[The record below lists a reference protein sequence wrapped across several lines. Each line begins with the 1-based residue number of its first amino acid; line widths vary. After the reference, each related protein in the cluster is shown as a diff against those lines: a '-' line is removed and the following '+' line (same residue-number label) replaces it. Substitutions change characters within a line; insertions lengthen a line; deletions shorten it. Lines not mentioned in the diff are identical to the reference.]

1 VAARNGINTIS
12 YASVESSG
20 TPNLKLRHNLAIMSQ
35 QLGTTAEMPP
45 SPFSSR
51 SAEEWISV
59 LQQAASA
66 DDRYR
71 ALLGVNSTGS
81 PQQALEWSTRSL
93 GDADSGVRA
102 LAAKQL
108 RELKS
113 RVTDQSSSENWASL
127 QQCLNDEDPDV
138 RFEAAR
144 TLTQV
149 APECTAAREVL
160 LTLLDDEGTQPL
172 MLAVVVTA
180 VGERTDLPAE
190 LMLPRFQR
198 LLAHP
203 QAEVRE
209 NSSAIVCQWGPKA
222 AALVGELIT
231 ALDDD
236 EPIVRENAA
245 LALGGCGVAS
255 EDVLKALEI
264 AATDEDEGV
273 ADAARS
279 ANQRLRR

>member
-1 VAARNGINTIS
+1 MA
-12 YASVESSG
+12 
-20 TPNLKLRHNLAIMSQ
+20 
-35 QLGTTAEMPP
+35 P
-45 SPFSSR
+45 SPFAKR
-51 SAEEWISV
+51 SAEEWINV
-59 LQQAASA
+59 LQQSASA

-81 PQQALEWSTRSL
+81 PQQALEWSARSL

-113 RVTDQSSSENWASL
+113 RSSDQSSTENWSKASTSL

-149 APECTAAREVL
+149 APECAAARNVL
-160 LTLLDDEGTQPL
+160 LALLDDEGTQPL

-180 VGERTDLPAE
+180 VGERLDLSPE
-190 LMLPRFQR
+190 LMLSRFQR

-209 NSSAIVCQWGPKA
+209 NSSAIVCQWGTRA
-222 AALVGELIT
+222 APLVEELIT

-245 LALGGCGVAS
+245 IALGACGVTS
-255 EDVLKALEI
+255 EQMLKALEI

-273 ADAARS
+273 AAAARS
-279 ANQRLRR
+279 ACVQLRR

>member
-1 VAARNGINTIS
+1 
-12 YASVESSG
+12 
-20 TPNLKLRHNLAIMSQ
+20 
-35 QLGTTAEMPP
+35 MPQP
-45 SPFSSR
+45 PFSSR
-51 SAEEWISV
+51 SAEEWIKV
-59 LQQAASA
+59 LQQSTSA

-71 ALLGVNSTGS
+71 ALLGVNSKGS
-81 PQQALEWSTRSL
+81 PQQAWEWCGRSL

-113 RVTDQSSSENWASL
+113 RITDQSSSENWASTSTSL

-149 APECTAAREVL
+149 APECAAARDVL
-160 LTLLDDEGTQPL
+160 LALLDDEGTQPL

-180 VGERTDLPAE
+180 VGERLDLPPE
-190 LMLPRFQR
+190 LVLSRFQR
-198 LLAHP
+198 LLGHP

-209 NSSAIVCQWGPKA
+209 NSSAVVCQWGTKA
-222 AALVGELIT
+222 APLVEELIT

-245 LALGGCGVAS
+245 IALGGCGVAS
-255 EDVLKALEI
+255 EEVLKALEI

-273 ADAARS
+273 AAAARS
-279 ANQRLRR
+279 ACEQLGR

>member
-1 VAARNGINTIS
+1 
-12 YASVESSG
+12 
-20 TPNLKLRHNLAIMSQ
+20 
-35 QLGTTAEMPP
+35 MPQ

-51 SAEEWISV
+51 SAEEWINV
-59 LQQAASA
+59 LQQSSSA

-81 PQQALEWSTRSL
+81 PQQALEWCARSL

-113 RVTDQSSSENWASL
+113 RAADQTSSETWSSTSASL
-127 QQCLNDEDPDV
+127 QQCLSDEDPDV

-144 TLTQV
+144 SLTQV

-198 LLAHP
+198 LLGHP

-209 NSSAIVCQWGPKA
+209 NSSAVVCQWGPKA

-245 LALGGCGVAS
+245 IALGGAGVTS
-255 EDVLKALEI
+255 EHVLKALEI

-273 ADAARS
+273 ADAARG
-279 ANQRLRR
+279 ACEQLRR

>member
-1 VAARNGINTIS
+1 
-12 YASVESSG
+12 
-20 TPNLKLRHNLAIMSQ
+20 
-35 QLGTTAEMPP
+35 MPQK
-45 SPFSSR
+45 PFSSR
-51 SAEEWISV
+51 SAEEWINV
-59 LQQAASA
+59 LQQSTSA

-81 PQQALEWSTRSL
+81 RQQALEWCARSL
-93 GDADSGVRA
+93 GDTDSGVRA

-113 RVTDQSSSENWASL
+113 RTADQTSSENWSSTSAIL
-127 QQCLNDEDPDV
+127 RQCLNDEDPDV

-149 APECTAAREVL
+149 APECAAARDVL
-160 LTLLDDEGTQPL
+160 LALLDDEGTQPL

-180 VGERTDLPAE
+180 VGERRDLPPE
-190 LMLPRFQR
+190 MVLPRFQR

-209 NSSAIVCQWGPKA
+209 NSSAVVCQWGTKA
-222 AALVGELIT
+222 APLVEELIT

-245 LALGGCGVAS
+245 IALGGSGVTS
-255 EDVLKALEI
+255 EKALKALEV

-273 ADAARS
+273 ADAARG
-279 ANQRLRR
+279 ACEQLRR